1 MIATHK
7 IRGLMAE
14 NGVTQEILSE
24 KIGISSKTFGL
35 KMKKGVFNSDE
46 MQVMVDV
53 LNIKNPAEIFFA
65 RLSPDAWQKYISQA
79 YPNLPQK
86 KKNAR
91 RGLRTLSPVFV
102 YLKLNAEIKKI
113 RGSMVWTL
121 FSVSRK
127 RNPPF
132 CFLLSKITYAERDC
146 KCLCADSIICCLQER
161 AHSKILTM
169 CHHPFL
175 RHSAK
180 NIISDNF

>member
-65 RLSPDAWQKYISQA
+65 RLSPDAWQK
-79 YPNLPQK
+79 
-86 KKNAR
+86 
-91 RGLRTLSPVFV
+91 
-102 YLKLNAEIKKI
+102 
-113 RGSMVWTL
+113 
-121 FSVSRK
+121 
-127 RNPPF
+127 
-132 CFLLSKITYAERDC
+132 
-146 KCLCADSIICCLQER
+146 
-161 AHSKILTM
+161 
-169 CHHPFL
+169 
-175 RHSAK
+175 
-180 NIISDNF
+180 